1 MISIFIIFISINVVS
16 ASENVTNSPI
26 VENVNLDT
34 SDADLLGQNLVYNAT
49 LTSKSNAPLANQ
61 TINFSVNGINYT
73 KLTDVNGVASLN
85 INLNDGIYSISTIF
99 KDLNSTQLINSNT
112 IYVSHYD
119 GTLIKDNLSGGEI
132 QKIIDSAND
141 NDTLIFAGKSYSDIS
156 INVNKPLNIVSIVKS
171 VFNGNSNSPIITVNS
186 NNVNISDIVISGGFV
201 GVLLDNVE
209 NVGISYNNITDN
221 NMGIYLKD
229 SNNTNIL
236 SNNIL
241 NNYDGI
247 YIGENVF
254 NTKIISNYISKSSND
269 AISFAKSGSHT
280 NVSGNT
286 LERNENGIFIDMGGD
301 DDLNIEYNTI
311 QRNNGNGIYFGEN
324 YRKSDDSGILNVG
337 NNSIVYNK
345 EFNILARDSIYKKID
360 LNTNWIA
367 SDNPRFNGV
376 CEKVKFPKYHM
387 NVNQLDSN
395 TLSVSVDGIKTD
407 SLLKYSTNGGRN
419 WQYATLSGGKA
430 TINVANADGNL
441 MFDYHESNSNFE
453 YKMKDYVPPAPE
465 TPEVPVIPD
474 VPVTP
479 EVPSTD
485 DSSSNSGQSNGNGTN
500 SNSEQIDGNGTSTYQ
515 NSGSS
520 QAQNPSNVANSNN
533 AIEQSSAQSAES
545 SYNQAS
551 SQADSSGSDSPS
563 VSKQISDPTKSVA
576 KALNIE
582 EQTARIAGMGFIV
595 LLIILVIGGYYRDD
609 VKYMLNKRNG
619 Q

>member
-1 MISIFIIFISINVVS
+1 
-16 ASENVTNSPI
+16 
-26 VENVNLDT
+26 
-34 SDADLLGQNLVYNAT
+34 
-49 LTSKSNAPLANQ
+49 
-61 TINFSVNGINYT
+61 
-73 KLTDVNGVASLN
+73 
-85 INLNDGIYSISTIF
+85 
-99 KDLNSTQLINSNT
+99 
-112 IYVSHYD
+112 
-119 GTLIKDNLSGGEI
+119 
-132 QKIIDSAND
+132 
-141 NDTLIFAGKSYSDIS
+141 
-156 INVNKPLNIVSIVKS
+156 
-171 VFNGNSNSPIITVNS
+171 
-186 NNVNISDIVISGGFV
+186 
-201 GVLLDNVE
+201 
-209 NVGISYNNITDN
+209 
-221 NMGIYLKD
+221 MGIYLKN

-241 NNYDGI
+241 NNYNGI

-254 NTKIISNYISKSSND
+254 NSKIISNYISKSSND

-286 LERNENGIFIDMGGD
+286 LEKNENGIFIDMNGD

-311 QRNNGNGIYFGEN
+311 QRNNGNGIYFGENYRKSN

-345 EFNILARDSIYKKID
+345 EFNILARDSIYQKID

-419 WQYATLSGGKA
+419 WQYATLTGGKA

-441 MFDYHESNSNFE
+441 MFDYYESNSNFE
-453 YKMKDYVPPAPE
+453 YQMKDYVPPTPV
-465 TPEVPVIPD
+465 TPDVPVIPEVPVTPD
-474 VPVTP
+474 
-479 EVPSTD
+479 VPSTD
-485 DSSSNSGQSNGNGTN
+485 DSPSDSGQSNGNGTN

-545 SYNQAS
+545 SDNQAS
-551 SQADSSGSDSPS
+551 SQPDSSVSDSPS

-582 EQTARIAGMGFIV
+582 EKTARIAGMGFIV